1 MLQAQLEAARTRQEA
16 KTELY
21 RDKTVELLNKVI
33 VRVLKYNERLD
44 VLNAESA

>member
-16 KTELY
+16 TELY